1 MAPGPNAAGEVVMIH
16 AGDMVFHT
24 QPGRGPAV
32 VDAEGCWLVEE
43 SGRRLLDM
51 EAGIWCVVL
60 GHGHRAVQERAAAQ
74 MARVVHTPKRLLSPV
89 VEEAAQAVAASLPGG
104 PWRVA
109 FLSSG
114 SEAVEFALRIAREFT
129 GRTPLAALRGSYLS
143 ALGTGKAL
151 ARGDG
156 FPELALLPASAGKV
170 TAGGPPAAE
179 VLAETLDR
187 QREAC
192 GPPAALVLESLLVS
206 SGIHQPDTELALQAC
221 DRVRQ
226 WEGLVIAN
234 EVTTGLGRT
243 GRWYGFQHH
252 GVEPEIVVLGKA
264 LGNGFPVSAVAV
276 RKDLADTLSGQGF
289 YYAQSHMND
298 PFGCAV
304 AAEVLRV
311 LETESVVESA
321 DRIGAALGA
330 SLAARLER
338 WPTVSGVRG
347 VGLVWGIEL
356 RSGADAGAVWRDLL
370 ERGVYTGVREEQR
383 LLRLLPPLTISGSET
398 AICLE
403 ALDEVLVRSA

>member
-1 MAPGPNAAGEVVMIH
+1 MIH
-16 AGDMVFHT
+16 ASGAVFQT

-32 VDAEGCWLVEE
+32 VAAEGCWLVEE

-51 EAGIWCVVL
+51 EAGTWCMAL

-74 MARVVHTPKRLLSPV
+74 MALVVHTPKRLLSPV
-89 VEEAAQAVAASLPGG
+89 VEEAAEAVAATLPGG

-114 SEAVEFALRIAREFT
+114 SEAVEFALRIARELT

-156 FPELALLPASAGKV
+156 FPELALLPAPIDQVIS
-170 TAGGPPAAE
+170 GGSPGAE
-179 VLAETLDR
+179 ALVENLAS

-192 GPPAALVLESLLVS
+192 GPPAALVLESVLVS
-206 SGIHQPDTELALQAC
+206 SGIHRPDTDVVALAC
-221 DRVRQ
+221 REIRQ
-226 WEGLVIAN
+226 QGGVVIAN

-243 GRWYGFQHH
+243 GKWYGFQHH

-276 RKDLADTLSGQGF
+276 RLDLADTLAGQGC

-304 AAEVLRV
+304 AAAVLRV
-311 LETESVVESA
+311 LSTESVVESA
-321 DRIGAALGA
+321 GRIGAALGF
-330 SLAARLER
+330 SLAARKER
-338 WPTVSGVRG
+338 WPSVSDVRG

-356 RSGADAGAVWRDLL
+356 QPGVDAGAVWRDLL
-370 ERGVYTGVREEQR
+370 GRGVCTGVSEEQR
-383 LLRLLPPLTISGSET
+383 LLRLLPPLTISESET
-398 AICLE
+398 AFCLD

>member
-1 MAPGPNAAGEVVMIH
+1 MIH
-16 AGDMVFHT
+16 AGGTVFHT
-24 QPGRGPAV
+24 QPCRGPV
-32 VDAEGCWLVEE
+32 VVAAEGCWLVEE

-51 EAGIWCVVL
+51 EAGIWCMAL

-89 VEEAAQAVAASLPGG
+89 VEEAAQAVAATLPGG

-114 SEAVEFALRIAREFT
+114 SEAVEFALRIAREVT

-143 ALGTGKAL
+143 ALGTGKTL

-156 FPELALLPASAGKV
+156 FPELALLPAGS
-170 TAGGPPAAE
+170 GPLPTDRAPAAA
-179 VLAETLDR
+179 VLADTLDR
-187 QREAC
+187 QRKAC

-206 SGIHQPDTELALQAC
+206 SGIHRPDTDVVALAC
-221 DRVRQ
+221 REIRQ
-226 WEGLVIAN
+226 QGGVVIAN

-276 RKDLADTLSGQGF
+276 KQDLAESLAGQGF

-298 PFGCAV
+298 PLGCAV

-311 LETESVVESA
+311 LDTESVVESA
-321 DRIGAALGA
+321 GRIGAALGA
-330 SLAARLER
+330 ALTARSKR
-338 WPTVSGVRG
+338 WSSVSDVRG

-356 RSGADAGAVWRDLL
+356 QPGVDAGAVWRDLL
-370 ERGVYTGVREEQR
+370 ALGVYAGVREEVR
-383 LLRLLPPLTISGSET
+383 LLRLLPPLTISEPET
-398 AICLE
+398 TVCLH
-403 ALDEVLVRSA
+403 ALDEVLGRSA